1 MTTPFSFAGRA
12 AAAVVAAALAAPA
25 VQSAELGDTDDPI
38 RFALVEWTGQHLTS
52 RIIGSALE
60 EMGYD
65 VEYVS
70 VGYLVSGTAAAD
82 GDVHATLEVWDNNL
96 GDLFPQLLESGRLE
110 NLGDVGLEA
119 GEGWM
124 YPDHVAEL
132 CPGLPSWEAVQDCAQ
147 EFATAET
154 FPQGR
159 FLSYPSDWSN
169 RSEVLIE
176 GEDLDYRAVP
186 AGSEGALVAELKAA
200 AETDSPLLMMFWAPH
215 WVLSEVDVS
224 WVDMP
229 DEIRE
234 EYSITQPNVF
244 KAVWPGLKDKW
255 PAAYEVIRTAKITN
269 EIQEPLMARI
279 DRDGEDTKAVVAE
292 WMAANEDIWRPWIED
307 ATD

>member
-1 MTTPFSFAGRA
+1 MTVAFRFTRRA
-12 AAAVVAAALAAPA
+12 AAALVGAALIAPGA
-25 VQSAELGDTDDPI
+25 QAAELGATEDPI
-38 RFALVEWTGQHLTS
+38 RLALVEWTGQHLTT
-52 RIIGSALE
+52 RIIGSTLE

-70 VGYLVSGTAAAD
+70 VGYLVSGAAAAD

-96 GDLFPQLLESGRLE
+96 GDLFPQLLEEGRIE
-110 NLGDVGLEA
+110 NLGDVGLDA

-124 YPDHVAEL
+124 YPAHVAEM
-132 CPGLPSWEAVQDCAQ
+132 CPGLPSWEAVKDCAQ

-159 FLSYPSDWSN
+159 FLSYPADWSN

-176 GEDLDYRAVP
+176 GEGLNYKAVP
-186 AGSEGALVAELKAA
+186 SGSEGALVAELKAA

-215 WVLSEVDVS
+215 WVLSEVDVE

-229 DEIRE
+229 QEIRE
-234 EYSITQPNVF
+234 EYSITKPGVF

-255 PAAYEVIRTAKITN
+255 PAAYEVIETAKITN

-279 DRDGEDTKAVVAE
+279 DRDGEDTEAVVAE
-292 WMAANEDIWRPWIED
+292 WMAANEDVWRPWIET
-307 ATD
+307 ATN